1 MYNTPETKLM
11 MNDVEL
17 ERVCDINFLGVI
29 IDGELWWEPRINY
42 VKAKRMNTNCVII
55 SS

>member
-1 MYNTPETKLM
+1 M
-11 MNDVEL
+11 MNDVEP

-29 IDGELWWEPRINY
+29 IDGELWWKPHVNH
-42 VKAKRMNTNCVII
+42 VKAKCMNTNCVII

>member
-1 MYNTPETKLM
+1 MYNTPEKKL
-11 MNDVEL
+11 NDVEL

>member
-1 MYNTPETKLM
+1 M

-17 ERVCDINFLGVI
+17 ERVCDIYFLGVI
-29 IDGELWWEPRINY
+29 IDGELWWKPLINY
-42 VKAKRMNTNCVII
+42 IKANSMNTNCVII